1 MTTYVF
7 ANFVSTT
14 LSSALS
20 TSGTILT
27 VASSANLPV
36 LTAGEI
42 MPIVL
47 TSAANQTITEI
58 CYVTAISGTSLT
70 VTRAQEGTGALAWNV
85 GDYVM
90 CDFTAGT
97 TEPAGGS
104 PSIPFQ
110 VQTVSQGDN
119 STNAAST
126 AWTIRNGVRYSGFL
140 GVTSN
145 TTLTTA
151 NAGQFIQFGGTSTI
165 SATLP
170 SSSTAGLTYTFYN
183 DTQTIQNIVV
193 PTGNFIYWPAVGTSN
208 TPTTFQLGSGQ
219 RCTIVDRGDGEYDI
233 VNFASAP
240 NAPKMG
246 QSNFTTSQT
255 LGLAQNGQIVFFTG
269 STAATFTLPSAAII
283 SGQQCVF
290 TISNQGTAPLTI
302 APQSGQG
309 VDLNPAILQP
319 NQTATVANDGTAN
332 WHHLSSE
339 AGSTSPFAVGNAVS
353 AGQAVALGQTYNSAS
368 VNNVTASRALN
379 TTYTNSTGKPM
390 QVYVWVA
397 ANPSGGY
404 INLIGDINGVGVYQE
419 NVYGAT
425 TINGTIPLLVP
436 PGATYY
442 ANANATLQAWVE
454 IY

>member
-1 MTTYVF
+1 MMTTYVF

-104 PSIPFQ
+104 PSIAFQ

-126 AWTIRNGVRYSGFL
+126 AWTIRNGVRYSGYL

-151 NAGQFIQFGGTSTI
+151 NAGQFIQFDGAATY

-170 SSSTAGLTYTFYN
+170 GSSTAGLTYAFYN
-183 DTQTIQNIVV
+183 DTPTIQNIVA

-208 TPTTFQLGSGQ
+208 TLTTFPLGSGQ
-219 RCTIVDRGDGEYDI
+219 RCTIVDRGGGEYDI

-246 QSNFTTSQT
+246 QSSFTTSQT

-283 SGQQCVF
+283 SGHQCVF

-302 APQSGQG
+302 VPQSGQA

-353 AGQAVALGQTYNSAS
+353 AGQAVALGQSLAGAS
-368 VNNVTASRALN
+368 VTNQTANRALG
-379 TTYTNSTGKPM
+379 TTYTNSTPRSIFVLVGSLIGS
-390 QVYVWVA
+390 
-397 ANPSGGY
+397 NGNLITY
-404 INLIGDINGVGVYQE
+404 INGNLVANTGN
-419 NVYGAT
+419 GAT
-425 TINGTIPLLVP
+425 ASAQVQTFFIVPPSSTYEVVNGTLEQW
-436 PGATYY
+436 Y
-442 ANANATLQAWVE
+442 E
-454 IY
+454 IR

>member
-1 MTTYVF
+1 MMTTYVS

-126 AWTIRNGVRYSGFL
+126 AWAIRNGVRYSGYL

-145 TTLTTA
+145 TTLTMA
-151 NAGQFIQFGGTSTI
+151 NAGQFIQFNGAATY

-170 SSSTAGLTYTFYN
+170 GSSTAGLTYAFYN
-183 DTQTIQNIVV
+183 DTPTIQNIVA
-193 PTGNFIYWPAVGTSN
+193 PTGNFIYWSAVGTSN
-208 TPTTFQLGSGQ
+208 TLTTFPLGSGQ
-219 RCTIVDRGDGEYDI
+219 RCTIVDRGSGEYDI

-246 QSNFTTSQT
+246 QSTFTTSQT
-255 LGLAQNGQIVFFTG
+255 LGLAQNGQIVFFAG

-283 SGQQCVF
+283 SGHQCVF

-302 APQSGQG
+302 VPQSGQA

-353 AGQAVALGQTYNSAS
+353 AGQAVNQGQTFLSAT
-368 VNNVTASRALN
+368 VNNVTASRALG
-379 TTYTNSTGKPM
+379 TTYTNTTSKAMFVSASVGALLT
-390 QVYVWVA
+390 
-397 ANPSGGY
+397 
-404 INLIGDINGVGVYQE
+404 VGVYF
-419 NVYGAT
+419 Y
-425 TINGTIPLLVP
+425 INGILVSQTVSGDASSGFDFNISGIVP
-436 PGATYY
+436 PGSTYEVTAGGGSVLSWTETY
-442 ANANATLQAWVE
+442 
-454 IY
+454 

>member
-1 MTTYVF
+1 MMTTYVF

-339 AGSTSPFAVGNAVS
+339 AGSTSPFAVGNATS
-353 AGQAVALGQTYNSAS
+353 SNNAVALGQSLAGAS
-368 VNNVTASRALN
+368 VTNQTANRALG
-379 TTYTNSTGKPM
+379 TTYTNSTPRSIFVLVGSLIGS
-390 QVYVWVA
+390 
-397 ANPSGGY
+397 NGNLITY
-404 INLIGDINGVGVYQE
+404 INGNLVANTGN
-419 NVYGAT
+419 GAT
-425 TINGTIPLLVP
+425 ASAQVQTFFIVPPSSTYEVVNGTLEQW
-436 PGATYY
+436 Y
-442 ANANATLQAWVE
+442 E
-454 IY
+454 IR